1 MLYAT
6 LADLILLAHLCFV
19 AFVSVGVLAVLLWPR
34 LALLHVPC
42 LIYGAAIELI
52 GWICPLTPLEQDL
65 RWHAGQ
71 EGYAAGFIEHY
82 VGGLLYPGGWDK
94 IRVWLGLGLV
104 AFNLVVYA
112 YLIARVATG
121 PPGGLTEADRS
132 PHHAGRR

>member
-1 MLYAT
+1 MLYAI
-6 LADLILLAHLCFV
+6 LADLILLTHLCFV

-42 LIYGAAIELI
+42 LMYGAAIELI

-71 EGYAAGFIEHY
+71 EGYAGGFIEHY
-82 VGGLLYPGGWDK
+82 MESLLYPGDWDK

-112 YLIARVATG
+112 YLIARIRRA
-121 PPGGLTEADRS
+121 RR
-132 PHHAGRR
+132 AG

>member
-6 LADLILLAHLCFV
+6 LADLILLTHLCFV

-42 LIYGAAIELI
+42 LMYGAAIELI

-65 RWHAGQ
+65 RWLAGQ
-71 EGYAAGFIEHY
+71 EGYAGAFIEHY
-82 VGGLLYPGGWDK
+82 VGRLLYPGDWDK

-112 YLIARVATG
+112 YLIARIRRARG
-121 PPGGLTEADRS
+121 
-132 PHHAGRR
+132 AG